1 MIEQETIVTSH
12 EVKIKKLVSLLDSL
26 KDENNNLLS
35 EKEELHNLI
44 SLKENEFKDLMS
56 KYEQL
61 KLARLLV
68 TGSEDVHSA
77 KLKVNKIVR
86 EIDKCIALLNK

>member
-1 MIEQETIVTSH
+1 MTQNEAIVNSLEEKVAKFIALHEQFKSENH
-12 EVKIKKLVSLLDSL
+12 RLLN
-26 KDENNNLLS
+26 EN
-35 EKEELHNLI
+35 
-44 SLKENEFKDLMS
+44 NEFKNAIRLKDNELKEVHG

-61 KLARLLV
+61 KLAKLLV
-68 TGSEDVHSA
+68 TGSEDVHEA

>member
-1 MIEQETIVTSH
+1 MIEHETVIGALES
-12 EVKIKKLVSLLDSL
+12 KIKKLVSFMEQL
-26 KDENNNLLS
+26 KLENDKLS
-35 EKEELHNLI
+35 GEVNELKNAIFNKDNEIKE
-44 SLKENEFKDLMS
+44 MQG

-86 EIDKCIALLNK
+86 DIDKCIALLNK